1 VTGQE
6 DAERSISDSGFVL
19 APPDRLYLPSALYD
33 SWDPDDPLSLGRSL
47 DFRTYLATLAQGQP
61 MARSRGIGY
70 GRALHD
76 AAISF
81 SLAARVVDARSVGI
95 LGDHAEARGTA
106 TYNAVARV
114 AYALSQKGF
123 TVLTGGGP
131 GAMEAAHLGA
141 RFAPLGDSALADA
154 LARISADP
162 STVRFPFPH
171 GSDLVRS
178 GAFDDSALRLLHA
191 WLKPA
196 MDLVDESAAQ
206 AGASVGIPT
215 WLYGH
220 EPATPFAT
228 EHAKYFENSL
238 REEGL
243 LSLAIYG
250 AIYAPGSSGTLQEI
264 FEDAN
269 QNYYV
274 PLDEG
279 LSPMVFL
286 DIDGYW
292 TRKLPVIPVLRA
304 LFGARFDDVVVVA
317 KNADEAVDAI
327 ESRQAEVA
335 RWASA
340 AVTRKLRR
348 QPANPRPAP
357 ASPR

>member
-1 VTGQE
+1 MTGQE

-33 SWDPDDPLSLGRSL
+33 SWDPADHRSLERSL

-61 MARSRGIGY
+61 TARSRGIGN

-95 LGDHAEARGTA
+95 LGGHGEWRGSE
-106 TYNAVARV
+106 TYNSVAHV
-114 AYALSQKGF
+114 AYALSQQGF
-123 TVLTGGGP
+123 TILTGGGP

-141 RFAPLGDSALADA
+141 RYAPLGDAGLADA
-154 LARISADP
+154 LARMASDP
-162 STVRFPFPH
+162 TLRHFPFPH
-171 GSDLVRS
+171 GTDLVS
-178 GAFDDSALRLLHA
+178 DGAYVPTAMGELHA
-191 WLKPA
+191 WMRPA
-196 MDLVDESAAQ
+196 MELARESEAA

-228 EHAKYFENSL
+228 EHAKYFENSI

-243 LSLAIYG
+243 LTLAIYG

-269 QNYYV
+269 QNFYV
-274 PLDEG
+274 PSNEG
-279 LSPMVFL
+279 ISPMVFL
-286 DIDGYW
+286 DIDEYW
-292 TRKLPVIPVLRA
+292 TKQFPVLPVLRA
-304 LFGARFDDVVVVA
+304 LFGERFDEVVTIA
-317 KNADEAVDAI
+317 KNADEAVAAI
-327 ESRQAEVA
+327 VA
-335 RWASA
+335 RSADIAKWAA
-340 AVTRKLRR
+340 TAVDRKLR
-348 QPANPRPAP
+348 
-357 ASPR
+357 S